1 MDNAIDNPF
10 YNSSKHPLDK
20 WQAFWE
26 VLVRSE
32 IPLAREEAEEKAEE
46 ERTAREE
53 AEYKAEQE
61 GGLQTELN

>member
-1 MDNAIDNPF
+1 M
-10 YNSSKHPLDK
+10 
-20 WQAFWE
+20 
-26 VLVRSE
+26 
-32 IPLAREEAEEKAEE
+32 AREEAEEKAEE